1 MRMNDFARMTLST
14 LPVMKDKERLESGA
28 MFINDHAEEVA
39 ALYARMDQAGEA
51 KEYIK
56 AREDLRKALGFVLVD
71 VVQMCAGLGV
81 LMDEVA
87 VENLCDCMRDR
98 RNVTEQALEMM
109 REVRG
114 QVIPHE

>member
-14 LPVMKDKERLESGA
+14 LPLVKDKERLESGA
-28 MFINDHAEEVA
+28 MFLNDHAEDVA
-39 ALYARMDQAGEA
+39 ALYARMDSANETT
-51 KEYIK
+51 EYIK
-56 AREDLRKALGFVLVD
+56 AREDLRKALGFILVD

-81 LMDEVA
+81 LLEEVA

-98 RNVTEQALEMM
+98 RKVTEQALKMM
-109 REVRG
+109 GEVRG